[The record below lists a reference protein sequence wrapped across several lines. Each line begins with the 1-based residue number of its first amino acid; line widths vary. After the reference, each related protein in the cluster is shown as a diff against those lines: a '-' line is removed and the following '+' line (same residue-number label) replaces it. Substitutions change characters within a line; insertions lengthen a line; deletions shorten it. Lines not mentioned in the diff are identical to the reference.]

1 MKQYSRRMKIFKR
14 FHKFR
19 FILLLI
25 PLLPLNPY
33 FAEKN
38 EVNDSILSKM
48 IQEKIPFKSQYLL
61 GPGDIVTII
70 FPGLEIFDNQ
80 YLIDPEGNLNLP
92 EINKINA
99 SGLTLGELTKK
110 LNETYQEFIID
121 PDLNIQVFRYR
132 DISIYISGEVN
143 SPGLYRLQ
151 GPNIIGEKMNN
162 VQQII
167 SSPKLFNAI
176 KEANGV
182 TNNADL
188 ANIKVIRIN
197 SKSQGGG
204 EIQSTLNLLD
214 LVLEGDQS
222 QNINLLDGDSIVI
235 PKSKKILKDQV
246 LAINKSNLNPN
257 VITVYITGNIKNTGE
272 SKLAKGTTLVQA
284 IASNGGK
291 KLWTGNIEFFRFKS
305 DGSILKNRFRYNEE
319 APSNSLENP
328 ILMNGDIINLQ
339 KTLLGKTTEI
349 IGEVAS
355 PVLSGYGLYR
365 IFN

>member
-1 MKQYSRRMKIFKR
+1 MKIFNG
-14 FHKFR
+14 FLKFR
-19 FILLLI
+19 YTLLLI
-25 PLLPLNPY
+25 PLLSFNPS

-38 EVNDSILSKM
+38 EVNDSKLSK
-48 IQEKIPFKSQYLL
+48 IIEESIPFKSQYLL
-61 GPGDIVTII
+61 GPGDILKIT

-92 EINKINA
+92 EIYKINA
-99 SGLTLGELTKK
+99 SGLTVDELTKK
-110 LNETYQEFIID
+110 LNETYQEFIFD

-143 SPGLYRLQ
+143 SPGLYLLQ
-151 GPNIIGEKMNN
+151 GPNTIGEKLNDA
-162 VQQII
+162 QQIT
-167 SSPKLFNAI
+167 SSPRLFNAI

-188 ANIKVIRIN
+188 ANIEVIRNN

-204 EIQSTLNLLD
+204 KIQTTINLLD

-222 QNINLLDGDSIVI
+222 QNINLLDGDSVVI

-246 LAINKSNLNPN
+246 LAINKSNLNPD
-257 VITVYITGNIKNTGE
+257 VITVYITGNVEKTGE

-291 KLWTGNIEFFRFKS
+291 KLWTGNVEFLRFKS
-305 DGSILKNRFRYNEE
+305 DGSILKNRFRYNEK

-349 IGEVAS
+349 IREVAN
-355 PVLSGYGLYR
+355 PVLSGYGLYS

>member
-1 MKQYSRRMKIFKR
+1 MKIFD
-14 FHKFR
+14 R
-19 FILLLI
+19 FIKLRFTLLLI
-25 PLLPLNPY
+25 PLLSFNSS
-33 FAEKN
+33 FADKN
-38 EVNDSILSKM
+38 ELNDSKLSK
-48 IQEKIPFKSQYLL
+48 IIEESLPFKSQYLL
-61 GPGDIVTII
+61 GPGDILTIT
-70 FPGLEIFDNQ
+70 FPGLKIFNNQ

-92 EINKINA
+92 EIYKINA
-99 SGLTLGELTKK
+99 SGLTLDELTRK

-143 SPGLYRLQ
+143 SPGLYSLK
-151 GPNIIGEKMNN
+151 GPNINSENIGEKIND
-162 VQQII
+162 VQQIKI
-167 SSPKLFNAI
+167 SSSPRLFNAI
-176 KEANGV
+176 KVANGV

-188 ANIKVIRIN
+188 ANIKVIRNN

-204 EIQSTLNLLD
+204 KIQTTINLLD
-214 LVLEGDQS
+214 LILEGDQS
-222 QNINLLDGDSIVI
+222 QNINLLDGDSVVI

-246 LAINKSNLNPN
+246 IAINKSNLNPN
-257 VITVYITGNIKNTGE
+257 VITVYITGNVEKTGE

-291 KLWTGNIEFFRFKS
+291 KLWTGNIEFLRFKS
-305 DGSILKNRFRYNEE
+305 DGSILKNRFRYNVK

-349 IGEVAS
+349 IREVAT
-355 PVLSGYGLYR
+355 PVLSGYGLYS